1 MSEIYNYNTAR
12 EPMKLREFGRNVQ
25 NLANYIA
32 NLESKEE
39 RNKYSAA
46 LVELMKQIVP
56 SAKANQESNQ
66 LLWDDLHI
74 LANHNLY
81 IDGPFP
87 PPEKELLYKKPEP
100 IGYGGRDI
108 PFRHYGRNVVLM
120 IEEAKKMENVE
131 EKEVAIF
138 QIARLM
144 KTFHMSWNKETPE
157 DAIIAKNIQILS
169 GGELTLD
176 LEKAA
181 EYELMEPLYKDK
193 PKSNQQQRSGKGK
206 SQNRR
211 RR

>member
-1 MSEIYNYNTAR
+1 
-12 EPMKLREFGRNVQ
+12 
-25 NLANYIA
+25 
-32 NLESKEE
+32 
-39 RNKYSAA
+39 
-46 LVELMKQIVP
+46 
-56 SAKANQESNQ
+56 
-66 LLWDDLHI
+66 
-74 LANHNLY
+74 
-81 IDGPFP
+81 
-87 PPEKELLYKKPEP
+87 
-100 IGYGGRDI
+100 
-108 PFRHYGRNVVLM
+108 
-120 IEEAKKMENVE
+120 
-131 EKEVAIF
+131 
-138 QIARLM
+138 M